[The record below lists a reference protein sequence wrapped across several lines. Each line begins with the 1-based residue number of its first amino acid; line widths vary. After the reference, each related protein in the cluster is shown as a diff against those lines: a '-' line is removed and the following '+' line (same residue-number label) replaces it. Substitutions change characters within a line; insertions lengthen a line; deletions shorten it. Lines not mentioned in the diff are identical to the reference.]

1 MRTYKVSPSSICGNV
16 LIPPSK
22 SHSLRAIL
30 LASVAQGTSE
40 IHNYLVSP
48 DTDAVIQAC
57 RQLGAKIK
65 RTPKTLYISGTS
77 FPSFP
82 DHTVINAG
90 NSGIAL
96 RFLTALACMFS
107 KNITLTGSPHL
118 QRRPMAPLIQALE
131 NFGASFTFST
141 HAPLPFSLNGPL
153 CSGYTDVGGSDSQFA
168 SALALACS
176 LAEGPFSFTI
186 LNPKERPW
194 FALTLWWL
202 EQLSLPYTCSEHTY
216 SFPGNSRPLGFSHTV
231 SGDYSSASFIA
242 AAAILSKSSRPTHLY
257 NLNPRDIQGDK
268 ELLFLLKKLGA
279 SIEFDAEKLTIF
291 PSSLS
296 GGSIDMDL
304 FIDALPI
311 LAVLCCSADSPSHLY
326 NARSARIKESDRI
339 ETITEE
345 LQKMGACIQPTHDGL
360 IINPGPLHGA
370 KLNSHNDHRIA
381 MALTIAAMNAS
392 GESLICDTDCVRK
405 SFPKFSQILQSLGG
419 KICEDI
425 SLWPSYKW
433 EIATG
438 QSLC

>member
-107 KNITLTGSPHL
+107 KNITLTGSPYL

-153 CSGYTDVGGSDSQFA
+153 CSGYTDVDGSDSQFA

-176 LAEGPFSFTI
+176 LADGYFFFTI
-186 LNPKERPW
+186 LNP
-194 FALTLWWL
+194 
-202 EQLSLPYTCSEHTY
+202 
-216 SFPGNSRPLGFSHTV
+216 
-231 SGDYSSASFIA
+231 
-242 AAAILSKSSRPTHLY
+242 
-257 NLNPRDIQGDK
+257 
-268 ELLFLLKKLGA
+268 
-279 SIEFDAEKLTIF
+279 
-291 PSSLS
+291 
-296 GGSIDMDL
+296 
-304 FIDALPI
+304 
-311 LAVLCCSADSPSHLY
+311 
-326 NARSARIKESDRI
+326 
-339 ETITEE
+339 
-345 LQKMGACIQPTHDGL
+345 
-360 IINPGPLHGA
+360 
-370 KLNSHNDHRIA
+370 
-381 MALTIAAMNAS
+381 
-392 GESLICDTDCVRK
+392 
-405 SFPKFSQILQSLGG
+405 
-419 KICEDI
+419 
-425 SLWPSYKW
+425 
-433 EIATG
+433 
-438 QSLC
+438 